1 MLTPYFKPE
10 LKEMLEVVATS
21 SNTPIRIT
29 PVAYKT
35 WIELN
40 GKLENDPSFDFVFT
54 IYVASERYPSVQIR
68 FLLEG
73 RDAPVDLTE
82 LDKVDTN
89 SNRKELISKI
99 ENWMIES
106 QNVLPLFFT
115 RTHIISK
122 PNIDLGLQ
130 PISDAEIQ
138 LWRIKKINL

>member
-1 MLTPYFKPE
+1 M
-10 LKEMLEVVATS
+10 
-21 SNTPIRIT
+21 
-29 PVAYKT
+29 
-35 WIELN
+35 
-40 GKLENDPSFDFVFT
+40 
-54 IYVASERYPSVQIR
+54 
-68 FLLEG
+68 LEG